1 MGDKFV
7 MSRIHRGSIDCD
19 RSFLREFFPSN
30 FSKRIY
36 SRHATFVGWPF
47 FDIAFRLW

>member
-7 MSRIHRGSIDCD
+7 MSRIHRGPIDRD
-19 RSFLREFFPSN
+19 RSFLREFFPRN

-36 SRHATFVGWPF
+36 SRHFCRVAV
-47 FDIAFRLW
+47 LWYCI